1 MSAVSEP
8 EKKADRRI
16 KVMSVPI
23 STLRD
28 SSSKKDVVVVEPNLD
43 DKGDA
48 EKIHPWTFSA

>member
-28 SSSKKDVVVVEPNLD
+28 SSSKKDVVVVEPSLD